1 MLCKKFRFERFK
13 KFLFRL
19 KREENDSQQNF
30 MPEDAD
36 VAELAYAYGLG
47 PYGETLGGS
56 TPSVR
61 KDEEFD
67 AGVTQLVEC
76 HVANVIVA
84 GSNPVSRSMKNLRQ
98 VNFSWMSARA

>member
-1 MLCKKFRFERFK
+1 M
-13 KFLFRL
+13 
-19 KREENDSQQNF
+19 
-30 MPEDAD
+30 
-36 VAELAYAYGLG
+36 AELAYAYGLG

-61 KDEEFD
+61 KQDRDGSRDKTELSPVKGHFPI

-84 GSNPVSRSMKNLRQ
+84 GSNPVSRSIKNLLV
-98 VNFSWMSARA
+98 VNF

>member
-1 MLCKKFRFERFK
+1 MQKIRFERFK

-19 KREENDSQQNF
+19 KREDSGSQQNF
-30 MPEDAD
+30 TPSVTLSFYVGLSEELNNFRPRDAD

-61 KDEEFD
+61 
-67 AGVTQLVEC
+67 
-76 HVANVIVA
+76 I
-84 GSNPVSRSMKNLRQ
+84 SRRKRDTKPSDR
-98 VNFSWMSARA
+98 FGC